1 MTQETMPEVAI
12 DLSEEEEGRPVVVD
26 ITSSTDGEHV
36 KGKPV
41 EVKINKNRKEWNAQN
56 TASGSIP
63 IVGSAKWELEK
74 KPKPP
79 TRVIERTRE
88 YPRRGTA
95 LITSKSIRNP
105 TKSKI
110 QKLVICTSFSIV
122 KLYLTSLF

>member
-1 MTQETMPEVAI
+1 MPEVAI

-41 EVKINKNRKEWNAQN
+41 EVKINKNRKEGNARN

-74 KPKPP
+74 KPKPA

-88 YPRRGTA
+88 YPRRGTE

-110 QKLVICTSFSIV
+110 QKLVNCTSFSIV